1 MKVTHTPIRPSQAAE
16 AANRPALTPELL
28 AATGARYS
36 RNNEGL
42 EAIYSKIDPVNPDK
56 SVDSI
61 FKMVDYG
68 HASIADMAPVAMF
81 IDGVSQYLAY
91 LLWAISPTASGQ
103 ESSTR
108 YIQYTSQSILEYELT
123 GLSGLVSEKE
133 YNDFVSNSFKLYDQM
148 LNFWTEYSVKN
159 PLAMRIPESMIKDDS
174 PKAQKTVERLR
185 RNFAFDRSRVLLP
198 MPVKTNVMMVNTAR
212 NWVEVCKYLLSSDLP
227 EAQKCGELIKAELA
241 LVTPRLIRHAN
252 KDFASSAY
260 WEEYKK
266 ENQSYAEELKK
277 SVPAV
282 ESGSKTS
289 RKVEDRLVIF
299 EKIAEE
305 KVLANLKYRTNRY
318 SRCGNDLSAMPVR
331 MELSGCTLG
340 DLRDLN
346 RHRTGN
352 KRWYAVPEGFYSS
365 YDEHPGD
372 SIFAE
377 IEAFGKETQQKAV
390 DVLSKGNSG
399 YMYLTLFG
407 HQYRFEHT
415 VMADKFIYEAELR
428 TGVGAHYRYA
438 FHLRNLLQD
447 WYKAYPATRGVV
459 FEGSAE
465 PE

>member
-1 MKVTHTPIRPSQAAE
+1 MKVTHTPIMPSSAAIAE
-16 AANRPALTPELL
+16 KRPALTPELL

-42 EAIYSKIDPVNPDK
+42 ESIYAKIDPTNPDK

-123 GLSGLVSEKE
+123 GLSGVISENE
-133 YNDFVSNSFKLYDQM
+133 YNDFVSNSFKLYDNL
-148 LNFWTEYSVKN
+148 LNFWTEYSKQN
-159 PLAMRIPESMIKDDS
+159 PLAMKIPESMVKDES

-212 NWVEVCKYLLSSDLP
+212 NWVEVCKYLLSSSLP
-227 EAQKCGELIKAELA
+227 EAQKCAELIKQELG
-241 LVTPRLIRHAN
+241 LVTPRLIKHAN
-252 KDFASSAY
+252 RDSASAAY
-260 WEEYKK
+260 WESSVK
-266 ENQSYAEELKK
+266 ENQDYALSLQKTAPPLEE
-277 SVPAV
+277 
-282 ESGSKTS
+282 GSKTA

-299 EKIAEE
+299 EKISEE
-305 KVLANLKYRTNRY
+305 KVLADIKYRSNRY
-318 SRCGNDLSAMPVR
+318 SRCGNNVSSMPVR

-352 KRWYAVPEGFYSS
+352 KRWYAVPEGFYSA

-372 SIFAE
+372 PIFAE
-377 IEAFGKETQQKAV
+377 IEAYGKEAQNRA
-390 DVLSKGNSG
+390 LNILAKGNSG
-399 YMYLTLFG
+399 YMYMTLFG

-415 VMADKFIYEAELR
+415 VMADKFLYEAELR

-447 WYKAYPATRGVV
+447 WYKAYPATKGVV

>member
-346 RHRTGN
+346 RHRTF
-352 KRWYAVPEGFYSS
+352 P
-365 YDEHPGD
+365 P
-372 SIFAE
+372 
-377 IEAFGKETQQKAV
+377 
-390 DVLSKGNSG
+390 KGACAS
-399 YMYLTLFG
+399 T
-407 HQYRFEHT
+407 
-415 VMADKFIYEAELR
+415 
-428 TGVGAHYRYA
+428 
-438 FHLRNLLQD
+438 
-447 WYKAYPATRGVV
+447 
-459 FEGSAE
+459 
-465 PE
+465 